1 MRADG
6 VPSDLTPT
14 ARLPL
19 LNCAAHDETITRR
32 GSSLREESAGDERRL
47 VRLAEARIGEKEISE
62 FVVTSARAG
71 LPS

>member
-1 MRADG
+1 
-6 VPSDLTPT
+6 
-14 ARLPL
+14 
-19 LNCAAHDETITRR
+19 
-32 GSSLREESAGDERRL
+32 LREESAGDERRL